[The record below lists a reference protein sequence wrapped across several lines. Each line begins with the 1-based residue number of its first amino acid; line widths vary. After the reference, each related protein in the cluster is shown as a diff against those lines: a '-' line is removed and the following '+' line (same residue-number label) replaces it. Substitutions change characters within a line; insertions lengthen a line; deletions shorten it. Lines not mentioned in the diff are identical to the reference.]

1 MTIKFKRN
9 GKDVIYTEEEL
20 LTFSR
25 EKIKSI
31 KGEIQANIEWVS
43 AKRESY
49 NVDNN
54 DDYGSK
60 LYFSKIAY
68 YKYII
73 AK

>member
-31 KGEIQANIEWVS
+31 KENSSLVFFFCYNIC
-43 AKRESY
+43 R
-49 NVDNN
+49 
-54 DDYGSK
+54 
-60 LYFSKIAY
+60 
-68 YKYII
+68 
-73 AK
+73 